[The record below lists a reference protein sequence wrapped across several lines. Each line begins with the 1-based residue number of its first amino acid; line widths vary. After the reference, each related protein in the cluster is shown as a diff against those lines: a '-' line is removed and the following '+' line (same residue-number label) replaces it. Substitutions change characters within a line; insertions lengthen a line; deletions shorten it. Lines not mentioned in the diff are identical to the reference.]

1 MQWFKAFFDSMS
13 ITREDY
19 DPTAVRTRGKGGA
32 NAKKHMTDR
41 AGEAGSKL
49 LPGDRTSKSQYQ
61 HSSTQKEK
69 KEVVK
74 KDAGA
79 SVDKPEQQQK
89 KKVASTTTKKPLKE
103 SSDANKP
110 KATANP
116 IKRTQ
121 SAQAPRAAAPDATSV
136 KELGSLKKE
145 HASLQMTVEG
155 EQAHSRAS
163 TLASKHTHAWSRMC
177 EWHPLRSATYPTAR
191 NALLRTTGEER
202 AVRNA
207 LLETTGENGQ
217 LKTRCSGRAA
227 RNNRLRTNYRLRT
240 TGSEPPAQNHRLG
253 SRC

>member
-163 TLASKHTHAWSRMC
+163 TLARKHTRAQAHSRASTLARKHTR
-177 EWHPLRSATYPTAR
+177 EQAHTRLVQNVRVAPSAKR
-191 NALLRTTGEER
+191 NIPNGEER
-202 AVRNA
+202 AAKNDRRGA
-207 LLETTGENGQ
+207 CCTE
-217 LKTRCSGRAA
+217 RAA
-227 RNNRLRTNYRLRT
+227 RNDRRER
-240 TGSEPPAQNHRLG
+240 PAQNALFG
-253 SRC
+253 TRC